1 MTPLPGG
8 VSSDIWRV
16 DLPGGPV
23 CVKRAL
29 ARLRVDAVWEVP
41 VERSRYEWAWLR
53 EAARVDPAWV
63 PPLVGQDPV
72 SSCLVMGFLDS
83 AAHPL
88 WKAQLRQGQADEA
101 TAREVGTRLAAIH
114 RATAGRADLRD
125 RFDTCGIFHAI
136 RIEPYLLA
144 TAERHPDLGP
154 RLARL
159 AAATAETR
167 LALVHG
173 DISPKNILVG
183 PRGPVF
189 LDAECAWYGDPAF
202 DVAFC
207 LNHLLL
213 KCLWTPSA
221 TPGFLS
227 CFDTLADAY
236 LQGADW
242 ERRERLDA
250 RAAAL
255 LPGLLLARVD
265 GKSPVEYLTTD
276 EARNHVRR
284 VARGLLREPVGTL
297 AAVREAWGS
306 SLAGESSRYE
316 CPRGNLRPPDGSDSR
331 MAVSTPG
338 SRAPSGATDDRR

>member
-1 MTPLPGG
+1 MPEPDPAIVDALRRLRLVDADATPAMTPLSGG

-16 DLPGGPV
+16 DLPGRPV

-41 VERSRYEWAWLR
+41 VERSRFEWAWLQ
-53 EAARVDPAWV
+53 EAAGVDPWWV
-63 PPLVGQDPV
+63 PPLVAQDPV
-72 SSCLVMGFLDS
+72 SNCLVMGFLDP

-88 WKAQLRQGQADEA
+88 WKAQLRRGEADEA

-125 RFDTCGIFHAI
+125 RFDTGRIFHAI
-136 RIEPYLLA
+136 RLEPYLLA
-144 TAERHPDLGP
+144 TAERHPDLRP
-154 RLARL
+154 RLAGL
-159 AAATAETR
+159 ASATAETR

-173 DISPKNILVG
+173 DVSPKNILVG

-202 DVAFC
+202 DIAFC

-213 KCLWTPSA
+213 KCLWTPPA
-221 TPGFLS
+221 TPRFLAS
-227 CFDTLADAY
+227 FDALAGAY
-236 LQGADW
+236 LGGVDW
-242 ERRERLDA
+242 ERREHLDA

-265 GKSPVEYLTTD
+265 GKSPVEYLTTEED
-276 EARNHVRR
+276 RNPVRK
-284 VARGLLREPVGTL
+284 VARCLLRQPVTTL
-297 AAVREAWGS
+297 AAVREAWAS
-306 SLAGESSRYE
+306 NLARTPSSRQ
-316 CPRGNLRPPDGSDSR
+316 GDSR
-331 MAVSTPG
+331 S
-338 SRAPSGATDDRR
+338 

>member
-1 MTPLPGG
+1 MPPDPAILDALCRLELVGPGETPAMSPLPGG

-16 DLPGGPV
+16 DLPGGTV

-29 ARLRVDAVWEVP
+29 ARLKVDAVWEVP
-41 VERSRYEWAWLR
+41 VERSRYEWAWMR
-53 EAARVDPAWV
+53 EAAGVDPTWV
-63 PPLVGQDPV
+63 PPLVGQDPR
-72 SSCLVMGFLDS
+72 SSCLVMGFLDP
-83 AAHPL
+83 AGHPL
-88 WKAQLRQGQADEA
+88 WKAQLRAGEA
-101 TAREVGTRLAAIH
+101 NERTARMVGTRLASIH

-125 RFDTCGIFHAI
+125 RFDTGPIFHAI
-136 RIEPYLLA
+136 RLEPYLLA

-154 RLARL
+154 RLAGL
-159 AAATAETR
+159 AAATAATR

-173 DISPKNILVG
+173 DVSPKNILVG

-213 KCLWTPSA
+213 KCLWTPAA

-227 CFDTLADAY
+227 CFDGLAGAY
-236 LQGADW
+236 LQGVVW
-242 ERRERLDA
+242 ERRERLEA

-276 EARNHVRR
+276 EARNHVRS
-284 VARGLLREPVGTL
+284 VARRLLREPIATL
-297 AAVREAWGS
+297 AAVRKAWAS
-306 SLAGESSRYE
+306 SLAGKSSRHDH
-316 CPRGNLRPPDGSDSR
+316 R
-331 MAVSTPG
+331 
-338 SRAPSGATDDRR
+338 

>member
-1 MTPLPGG
+1 MPEPDPAVLDALRRLRLVGADETPAMSPLPGG

-16 DLPGGPV
+16 DLPDGPV

-29 ARLRVDAVWEVP
+29 ARLKVDAVWEVP
-41 VERSRYEWAWLR
+41 IERSRYEWAWMQ

-63 PPLVGQDPV
+63 PPLVARDPR
-72 SSCLVMGFLDS
+72 SSCLVMGFLDP
-83 AAHPL
+83 AGHPL
-88 WKAQLRQGQADEA
+88 WKAQLRTGEA
-101 TAREVGTRLAAIH
+101 HGRTARKVGARLAAIH

-125 RFDTCGIFHAI
+125 RFDSGGIFHAI
-136 RIEPYLLA
+136 RLEPYLLA
-144 TAERHPDLGP
+144 TAERHPDLRP
-154 RLARL
+154 RLAGL

-173 DISPKNILVG
+173 DVSPKNILVG

-213 KCLWTPSA
+213 KCLWTPGA

-227 CFDTLADAY
+227 CFDGLADVY

-242 ERRERLDA
+242 ERRERLEA

-265 GKSPVEYLTTD
+265 GKSPVEYLTTE
-276 EARNHVRR
+276 EARNHVRE
-284 VARGLLREPVGTL
+284 VARRLLLEPVATL
-297 AAVREAWGS
+297 AAVKVAWAS
-306 SLAGESSRYE
+306 SLAGWSSRHE
-316 CPRGNLRPPDGSDSR
+316 PP
-331 MAVSTPG
+331 P
-338 SRAPSGATDDRR
+338 